1 MSSSR
6 AKRALRAREPKLV
19 EGDRVL
25 LGVRGPATSGV
36 GLTALRTLLR
46 LKRGDSRMLT
56 RKNDIRPFEDGSSL
70 EFLTERNGCS
80 AFAFISHTKKRPHN
94 LVLGRTFDRH
104 TLDQIELAVDR
115 VVVSGS
121 EEGAKSSGSADG
133 APMFIFKG
141 DAWSRQPELATL
153 QSMILD
159 VFGARAV
166 TTVTLKHLDHV
177 TMVTA
182 LEREEGGGA
191 YPPPV
196 ALMFSGMA
204 PCTGAPTLSS
214 WRWPPGG
221 CPGWSWNPASLPLTF
236 LCAGHRLPHSH

>member
-1 MSSSR
+1 
-6 AKRALRAREPKLV
+6 
-19 EGDRVL
+19 
-25 LGVRGPATSGV
+25 
-36 GLTALRTLLR
+36 
-46 LKRGDSRMLT
+46 MLT

-166 TTVTLKHLDHV
+166 ATVTLKHLDHV

-182 LEREEGGGA
+182 LEREGGGGGLPSSSGPNVQWNGA
-191 YPPPV
+191 LHWRTYSVKLAV
-196 ALMFSGMA
+196 A
-204 PCTGAPTLSS
+204 
-214 WRWPPGG
+214 PGG
-221 CPGWSWNPASLPLTF
+221 VPRVELEPSLPTF
-236 LCAGHRLPHSH
+236 DFSLRRAQIASQSLRKTAMKQPIG